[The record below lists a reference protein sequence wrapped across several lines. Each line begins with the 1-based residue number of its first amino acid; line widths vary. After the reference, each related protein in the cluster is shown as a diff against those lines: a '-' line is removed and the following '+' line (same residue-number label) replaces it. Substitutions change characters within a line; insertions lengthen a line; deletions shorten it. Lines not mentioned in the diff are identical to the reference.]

1 MDRVNRYLLVV
12 GLLLSCAVAGR
23 VAFERWRVEARN
35 RSVELILD
43 YSEVAALA
51 TAERKPL
58 SEWLRGF
65 STPLSVALTEGTL
78 QEWGA
83 RYETS
88 SGPLYVLSPE
98 RYRQAKAMLALKARV
113 ELKPPAQIPYIT
125 VQSTDG
131 GRFAVLGDPL
141 WVEQLGLGLDPLQVR
156 AVQAG
161 GAQVV
166 ARVYNFAGVDEFAIR
181 GMLQQL
187 HQQGA
192 TLLVFAGDQVLGF
205 RHALDATAQA
215 IRTFGMRYGAI
226 EFGKQAGDGRL
237 SLLLPDRTVRL
248 HSISA
253 AEAATLAPSEM
264 VERLE
269 RAAQERN
276 IRALYLRIGAGDTN
290 QLRGVLQSLR
300 SALQRSGFTVQ
311 ANGARPFQPLEPP
324 LWMFPF
330 IGLGVGILTGWLV
343 RQLWANGWTEWLP
356 VGLGG
361 LCALLCLLP
370 EGRKLVAFGAAVMF
384 PTVGLI
390 MLPALLGEQVREGAS
405 GLVFL
410 TRLFGLIIFP
420 FGWSLMGALH
430 IVGLLAGTSFLVKAE
445 QFAGIK
451 AAHVLPLLMVGVFYA
466 AYAVGSW
473 DFWRRWLPQPI
484 FWWQAGVALLVLLAL
499 VLMLVRTGNEAP
511 GAVSE
516 WELRARALLENL
528 MNVRP
533 RTKEFLI
540 GHPVLVVAVAML
552 MANRRSWLPLLMLLG
567 AIGQVSVVNTFCHLH
582 SPLAVSLLRVAWGAG
597 IGIALGLLL
606 VLILR
611 RGVRSVV

>member
-1 MDRVNRYLLVV
+1 M
-12 GLLLSCAVAGR
+12 
-23 VAFERWRVEARN
+23 
-35 RSVELILD
+35 
-43 YSEVAALA
+43 
-51 TAERKPL
+51 
-58 SEWLRGF
+58 
-65 STPLSVALTEGTL
+65 
-78 QEWGA
+78 
-83 RYETS
+83 
-88 SGPLYVLSPE
+88 
-98 RYRQAKAMLALKARV
+98 
-113 ELKPPAQIPYIT
+113 
-125 VQSTDG
+125 
-131 GRFAVLGDPL
+131 
-141 WVEQLGLGLDPLQVR
+141 
-156 AVQAG
+156 
-161 GAQVV
+161 
-166 ARVYNFAGVDEFAIR
+166 
-181 GMLQQL
+181 
-187 HQQGA
+187 
-192 TLLVFAGDQVLGF
+192 
-205 RHALDATAQA
+205 
-215 IRTFGMRYGAI
+215 
-226 EFGKQAGDGRL
+226 
-237 SLLLPDRTVRL
+237 
-248 HSISA
+248 
-253 AEAATLAPSEM
+253 
-264 VERLE
+264 
-269 RAAQERN
+269 
-276 IRALYLRIGAGDTN
+276 
-290 QLRGVLQSLR
+290 
-300 SALQRSGFTVQ
+300 
-311 ANGARPFQPLEPP
+311 
-324 LWMFPF
+324 
-330 IGLGVGILTGWLV
+330 
-343 RQLWANGWTEWLP
+343 
-356 VGLGG
+356 GLGG

-390 MLPALLGEQVREGAS
+390 MLPALLGERVREGAS
-405 GLVFL
+405 GLAFL
-410 TRLFGLIIFP
+410 TRLLGLIIFP

-582 SPLAVSLLRVAWGAG
+582 SPLVVSLLRVAWGAG

-611 RGVRSVV
+611 RGVRSAV